1 MRYAIISGG
10 IVANIIESDA
20 DFAAAIGAIP
30 AGDAGIGYAFDGEV
44 FTPLAAVVPVP
55 ESVSQAQARLA
66 MLNAGLL
73 DAATAAVTAAGPA
86 AVIEWEWRQTIRR
99 DSPLVAG
106 AALSLGLTDGQVD
119 ALFIAAAAL

>member
-44 FTPLAAVVPVP
+44 FTPAAVVPVP